1 MVFAHT
7 GRARILIG
15 FSLPEPAS
23 GVLAISIAL
32 EGLTPIFT
40 FILVAFNCSLR
51 RIKLVEWVLFL
62 DWERH

>member
-15 FSLPEPAS
+15 SSLPESAS

-32 EGLTPIFT
+32 EGFTPTFT
-40 FILVAFNCSLR
+40 FILVASDCSLGR
-51 RIKLVEWVLFL
+51 NRVVEWVLFL
-62 DWERH
+62 DWERL